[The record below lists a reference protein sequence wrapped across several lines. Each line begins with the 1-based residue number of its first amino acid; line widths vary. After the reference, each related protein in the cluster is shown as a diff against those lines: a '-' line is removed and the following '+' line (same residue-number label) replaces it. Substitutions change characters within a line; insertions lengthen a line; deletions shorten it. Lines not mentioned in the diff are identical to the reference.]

1 VRDGEAVSTLN
12 PCADTSYRARE
23 RIMRKMLEGIRFYQA
38 NIFDRRYRLFS
49 KLVQEQRP
57 GALFITCCDSRID
70 PELLTGSDPG
80 DIFVIRNAGSI
91 VPPFGACDGAVGA
104 EIELGIS
111 GLGIRH
117 IVICGHT
124 RCAAVKGIL
133 FPETV
138 ASLPTLSRWLRNAHT
153 DLSEEELA
161 ANDRT
166 IAAPLSAIERH
177 VATQVENLKSHPAVS
192 AAIGEG
198 RLELHGWIYHLETG
212 AVTCLESSQQQF
224 MHFEAAY
231 QSLLEEQ
238 VDTA

>member
-1 VRDGEAVSTLN
+1 
-12 PCADTSYRARE
+12 
-23 RIMRKMLEGIRFYQA
+23 MRKMLEGVRFYQA
-38 NIFDRRYRLFS
+38 NVFDRRYRLFT

-57 GALFITCCDSRID
+57 GALFITCSDSRID

-104 EIELGIS
+104 EIELGVN

-117 IVICGHT
+117 IVVCGHS

-138 ASLPTLSRWLRNAHT
+138 ASMPTLNRWLQNAQT

-161 ANDRT
+161 ATDRT
-166 IAAPLSAIERH
+166 VNAPVSAVERH
-177 VATQVENLKSHPAVS
+177 VATQVENLRTHPAVS
-192 AAIGEG
+192 AAIEEG
-198 RLELHGWIYHLETG
+198 RLEIHGWIYHLEDG
-212 AVTCLESSQQQF
+212 AVTCLEASQKQF
-224 MHFEAAY
+224 LHFEAAY
-231 QSLLEEQ
+231 QSLLETEADP
-238 VDTA
+238 V